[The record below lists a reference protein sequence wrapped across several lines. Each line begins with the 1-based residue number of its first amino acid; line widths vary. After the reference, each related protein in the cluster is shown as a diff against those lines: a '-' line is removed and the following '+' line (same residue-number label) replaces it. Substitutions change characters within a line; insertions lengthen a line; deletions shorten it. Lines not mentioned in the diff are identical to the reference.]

1 MKVTVIG
8 SHLCPDT
15 LYALNQLTDK
25 KVEIEFKNLS
35 ASLPDLKAYLA
46 LREGNSLYEAV
57 REKGGIG
64 IPCFIMEDGKTTLEL
79 DEVMS
84 QLDC

>member
-15 LYALNQLTDK
+15 LYALNRLTEARA
-25 KVEIEFKNLS
+25 EITFKNLS

-46 LREGNSLYEAV
+46 LRESDPLYAGV
-57 REKGGIG
+57 RASGGIG
-64 IPCFIMEDGKTTLEL
+64 IPCFVLEDGRTTLEL
-79 DEVMS
+79 DEV
-84 QLDC
+84 LK

>member
-15 LYALNQLTDK
+15 LYALNRL
-25 KVEIEFKNLS
+25 VEAKADIDFKNLS

-46 LREGNSLYEAV
+46 LRESSPVFDGPKARVSL
-57 REKGGIG
+57 G
-64 IPCFIMEDGKTTLEL
+64 IPCFVLEDGTVTLEL
-79 DEVMS
+79 EKV
-84 QLDC
+84 LG